1 MEDGAHGRDGSTQ
14 ATVARSPPPAP
25 NPNARQPSI
34 PNSDTAS
41 QSDSPLRLTDSTWNI
56 QSTSALS
63 ALRTLS
69 LALESLS
76 EATGD
81 VPPTPPISRPTTPMR
96 RASSPLHAIT
106 NPFEAFPIGSPEA
119 HPHEA
124 IATPKIGAD
133 AEEHYI
139 QHTAIAR
146 RFFSKTAPGFSIGE
160 YLERM
165 HKWCPHS
172 PGVYLAAAHYITRL
186 CVTEFLVP
194 ATSRTVHRLALAAIR
209 IAAKVLEDHKWA
221 QERVAKVGGISRRQL
236 LGLEVALCF
245 LLDFDLWVDESGLAS
260 SVFALQQAARHGGGV
275 KGSLREGFR
284 MAIPAR
290 KRPDFLA
297 VAS

>member
-14 ATVARSPPPAP
+14 ATVAHSPPPAP

-146 RFFSKTAPGFSIGE
+146 RFF
-160 YLERM
+160 M
-165 HKWCPHS
+165 
-172 PGVYLAAAHYITRL
+172 
-186 CVTEFLVP
+186 
-194 ATSRTVHRLALAAIR
+194 HRLALAAIR